1 MRLLFYYQ
9 ILQYYIQFSKEIHC
23 NGERLKCF
31 LNILLSVPCST
42 MNLIQKKKPFILHIN
57 RVLTILLV

>member
-9 ILQYYIQFSKEIHC
+9 ILQHHIQFSKEIHC

-31 LNILLSVPCST
+31 LNILFDST
-42 MNLIQKKKPFILHIN
+42 MFYDESYTKEEAIHT
-57 RVLTILLV
+57 VY